1 MLISLQ
7 YTAPNAS
14 LFSPMN
20 NPAKVLQYFIIAIL
34 NVLSQGCKNEPYS
47 VKTSNHIK
55 STRIIDSFFTGE
67 TCGILTQN
75 KKL

>member
-1 MLISLQ
+1 MLIFLQ

-34 NVLSQGCKNEPYS
+34 NVLSQGDTNKPYS

-55 STRIIDSFFTGE
+55 STRIIAFFTGE